1 MKSNTF
7 DIPTYRFYIV
17 RHENGAYNITGIS
30 SYKDSIERGTYSTIP
45 YEEVSGLTFKDLKDI
60 GLKGEV
66 FIACFCDFNSINKKR
81 YRIPLFYA
89 PHEICRELDDKV
101 IDDVVIES
109 LEQKYNAASTYEK
122 RIYNCFFERHQDLS
136 HEHTVERIKKLEKT
150 NNNN

>member
-1 MKSNTF
+1 MKNNTF

-17 RHENGAYNITGIS
+17 RHEDSAYNITGIS
-30 SYKDSIERGTYSTIP
+30 SYKNSIESGRYSIIP

-81 YRIPLFYA
+81 YRIPIFYA
-89 PHEICRELDDKV
+89 PHEVCRELDDEV
-101 IDDVVIES
+101 IDDIVIES
-109 LEQKYNAASTYEK
+109 LEQKYNAASDYEK

-136 HEHTVERIKKLEKT
+136 HEHTVERINKIKSKKI
-150 NNNN
+150 